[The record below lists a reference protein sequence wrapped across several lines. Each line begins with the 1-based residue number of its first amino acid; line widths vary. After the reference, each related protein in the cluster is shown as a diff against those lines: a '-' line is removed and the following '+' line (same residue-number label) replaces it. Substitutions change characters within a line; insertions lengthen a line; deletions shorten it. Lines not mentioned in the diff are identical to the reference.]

1 MWNFQDGAFGD
12 DEIIGHGKRGEK
24 ASNGS
29 GDAAADQIAVD
40 GLLGDLFGE
49 EDAEA
54 RDFAVWGGR
63 GWWSEILRLAVFAQ
77 NDGRGD
83 NKGDILGVKGF
94 SLSADAVSFEAERE
108 PILPGESHIL
118 N

>member
-1 MWNFQDGAFGD
+1 VWNFQDGAFGD
-12 DEIIGHGKRGEK
+12 DEIIGHGKGGEK

-29 GDAAADQIAVD
+29 GDAAADQIAVY
-40 GLLGDLFGE
+40 GSFGDLFGE
-49 EDAEA
+49 EDAKA
-54 RDFAVWGGR
+54 RDFAVWGGY
-63 GWWSEILRLAVFAQ
+63 GWWNEIIRLSAFAQ
-77 NDGRGD
+77 IDMMGD
-83 NKGDILGVKGF
+83 NQGDILGVKGF